1 MIKVT
6 EQSKSGGVKGR
17 DALMSTDASTR
28 TGGQVLADQLKIHDV
43 DTAFCVPGESYLAL
57 IDALHDASN
66 EIKVISCRQ
75 EGGATN
81 MAEAYGKLTGKPGIA
96 MVTRA
101 PGACNGSVGVHTAM
115 QDSTPMVVLIGQ
127 VARDQEYREAFQEVD
142 YRQFYGALCKWV
154 GQIETADR
162 IPEMVSKAFHHA
174 MSGRPGPVALALPE
188 DMLRDLTDVAD
199 AERYKTVR
207 PGVDPADI
215 AAMQALIAKSE
226 RPLMIVGGGSWTE
239 TACTDILGYARAN
252 GLPVAASFR
261 CQDIVNNNDDCYV
274 GELGTS
280 VNAALAARVKDAD
293 LLLVVGARLGE
304 MTTSGYS
311 LVNVPR
317 PKQKLIHIYS
327 DPDELGRVYQ
337 ADLPIAAAVDRF
349 AAAAKRADSVDSA
362 AWREWAK
369 SARGDYLDNL
379 RPSAEMPGTV
389 DMVQVI
395 ADIQSRVSDDAII
408 TCDAGN
414 FSGWS
419 QRFYRYSTYPS
430 QIAPTSGAMGYCV
443 PAAISA
449 RLVYPNR
456 PVIGFVGDG
465 GFMMSGQEFATA
477 MHYGIDPVIIVV
489 NNNMYGTI
497 RMHQERDYPDRT
509 LATSLTNPDFKAWA
523 ESFGAFGAS
532 VERTEDFAPA
542 FEAALGAGK
551 IALIEIRL
559 DAEVITTRT
568 TLSAIRD
575 AGRARK
581 AS

>member
-1 MIKVT
+1 M
-6 EQSKSGGVKGR
+6 
-17 DALMSTDASTR
+17 R

-81 MAEAYGKLTGKPGIA
+81 MAEAFGKLTGKPGIA

-101 PGACNGSVGVHTAM
+101 PGACNGSIGVHTAM
-115 QDSTPMVVLIGQ
+115 QDSTPMVILIGQ
-127 VARDQEYREAFQEVD
+127 VARDQEYREAFQEID

-154 GQIETADR
+154 GQIERAER
-162 IPEMVSKAFHHA
+162 IPEMVSKAFYHA

-188 DMLRDLTDVAD
+188 DMLRELTDVGD

-207 PGVDPADI
+207 PGVEPADVEK
-215 AAMQALIAKSE
+215 MQAMIASAE
-226 RPLMIVGGGSWTE
+226 RPLVIVGGGGWTE
-239 TACTDILGYARAN
+239 AACADITDYTTAN
-252 GLPVAASFR
+252 ELPVAASFR
-261 CQDIVNNNDDCYV
+261 CQDIIDNNRDCYV

-280 VNAALAARVKDAD
+280 VNPALAERVKEAD

-311 LVNVPR
+311 LISAPR

-337 ADLPIAAAVDRF
+337 PDLPIAAAVDRF
-349 AAAAKRADSVDSA
+349 AAAAKA
-362 AWREWAK
+362 ALPIASGNWREWATA
-369 SARGDYLDNL
+369 ARQDYLANL
-379 RPSAEMPGTV
+379 KECTALPGEV

-395 ADIQSRVSDDAII
+395 AEIQERVGDDAII
-408 TCDAGN
+408 ASDAGN
-414 FSGWS
+414 FSGWA
-419 QRFYRYSTYPS
+419 QRFFRYSKYPS

-443 PAAISA
+443 PAAIAA
-449 RLVYPNR
+449 RLANPNR

-477 MHYGIDPVIIVV
+477 VHYGIDPILIVV

-509 LATSLTNPDFKAWA
+509 IATGLTNPDFVKWA
-523 ESFGAFGAS
+523 ESFGAFGAL
-532 VERTEDFAPA
+532 VKRTEDFVPA
-542 FEAALGAGK
+542 FEAAIAAGR
-551 IALIEIRL
+551 ISLIEIRL
-559 DAEVITTRT
+559 DPEVITTRT
-568 TLSAIRD
+568 TLSAIRRA
-575 AGRARK
+575 AGV
-581 AS
+581 

>member
-1 MIKVT
+1 M
-6 EQSKSGGVKGR
+6 
-17 DALMSTDASTR
+17 R

-101 PGACNGSVGVHTAM
+101 PGACNGSIGVHTAM
-115 QDSTPMVVLIGQ
+115 QDSTPMVILIGQ

-154 GQIETADR
+154 GQIERAER

-188 DMLRDLTDVAD
+188 DMLRELTDVGDAD
-199 AERYKTVR
+199 RYKTAR

-215 AAMQALIAKSE
+215 DAMQAMIAAAE
-226 RPLMIVGGGSWTE
+226 RPLVIVGGGGWSESACADITE
-239 TACTDILGYARAN
+239 YATAN

-261 CQDIVNNNDDCYV
+261 CQDIADNNRDCYV

-280 VNAALAARVKDAD
+280 VNAALAGRVKDAD
-293 LLLVVGARLGE
+293 LLLVVGAGLGE
-304 MTTSGYS
+304 MTTSGDS
-311 LVNVPR
+311 LVEAPR
-317 PKQKLIHIYS
+317 PKQKLIHIYP

-337 ADLPIAAAVDRF
+337 PDLPIAAAVDRF
-349 AAAAKRADSVDSA
+349 AAAAKA
-362 AWREWAK
+362 ASPVAPDKWRDWAGA
-369 SARGDYLDNL
+369 ARQDYLGNL
-379 RPSAEMPGTV
+379 EEGTAFPGDV
-389 DMVQVI
+389 DMVQVM
-395 ADIQSRVSDDAII
+395 AEIQERVGDDAII
-408 TCDAGN
+408 TSDAGN
-414 FSGWS
+414 FSGWA
-419 QRFYRYSTYPS
+419 QRFFRYSKYPS
-430 QIAPTSGAMGYCV
+430 QVAPTSGAMGYCV
-443 PAAISA
+443 PAAIAS
-449 RLVYPNR
+449 RLANPNR

-477 MHYGIDPVIIVV
+477 VHYGIDPILIVV

-509 LATSLTNPDFKAWA
+509 LATGLTNPDFVKWA
-523 ESFGAFGAS
+523 ESFGAFGAL
-532 VERTEDFAPA
+532 VERTEDFVPA
-542 FEAALGAGK
+542 FEAALGAGR
-551 IALIEIRL
+551 ISLIEIRL
-559 DAEVITTRT
+559 DPEVITTRT

-575 AGRARK
+575 AGRARRD
-581 AS
+581 A

>member
-1 MIKVT
+1 
-6 EQSKSGGVKGR
+6 
-17 DALMSTDASTR
+17 MSTDATMR

-207 PGVDPADI
+207 PGVDPADMVT
-215 AAMQALIAKSE
+215 MQQMVSEAK
-226 RPLMIVGGGSWTE
+226 RPLMIVGGGGWTE
-239 TACTDILGYARAN
+239 TACADILAYAAAN
-252 GLPVAASFR
+252 DLPVAASFR
-261 CQDIVNNNDDCYV
+261 CQDIIDNNNDCYA

-280 VNAALAARVKDAD
+280 VSAALAARVKDAD

-304 MTTSGYS
+304 MTTSGYT
-311 LVNVPR
+311 LVDAPR
-317 PKQKLIHIYS
+317 PKQKLIHIYA

-337 ADLPIAAAVDRF
+337 ADLPLAAAVDRF
-349 AAAAKRADSVDSA
+349 AAAARKAAPADAA
-362 AWREWAK
+362 AWAK
-369 SARGDYLDNL
+369 WRASARHDYLENMKPTEGL
-379 RPSAEMPGTV
+379 PGPV
-389 DMVQVI
+389 DMTQVM
-395 ADIQSRVSDDAII
+395 AEIQDRVGDNAII
-408 TCDAGN
+408 TIDAGN
-414 FSGWS
+414 FSGWP
-419 QRFYRYSTYPS
+419 QRFFKYSKFPS
-430 QIAPTSGAMGYCV
+430 QVAPTSGAMGYSV
-443 PAAISA
+443 PAAIAA
-449 RLVYPNR
+449 RQTCPNR

-489 NNNMYGTI
+489 NNNAYGTI

-509 LATSLTNPDFKAWA
+509 IATGLTNPDFAKWA
-523 ESFGAFGAS
+523 ESFGAFGAT
-532 VERTEDFAPA
+532 VERTDDFAA
-542 FEAALGAGK
+542 VFDAALGAGR

-559 DAEVITTRT
+559 DVEVITTRT

-575 AGRARK
+575 AGRARQ

>member
-1 MIKVT
+1 M
-6 EQSKSGGVKGR
+6 
-17 DALMSTDASTR
+17 R

-57 IDALHDASN
+57 MDALHDASN

-81 MAEAYGKLTGKPGIA
+81 MAEAFGKLTGKPGIA

-101 PGACNGSVGVHTAM
+101 PGACNGSIGVHTAM
-115 QDSTPMVVLIGQ
+115 QDSTPMVILIGQ
-127 VARDQEYREAFQEVD
+127 VARDQEYREAFQEID

-154 GQIETADR
+154 GQIERAER
-162 IPEMVSKAFHHA
+162 IPEMVSKAFYHA

-188 DMLRDLTDVAD
+188 DMLRELTDVGD

-207 PGVDPADI
+207 PGVEPADVEK
-215 AAMQALIAKSE
+215 MQAMIASAE
-226 RPLMIVGGGSWTE
+226 RPLVIVGGGGWTE
-239 TACTDILGYARAN
+239 AACADITDYTTAN
-252 GLPVAASFR
+252 ELPVAASFR
-261 CQDIVNNNDDCYV
+261 CQDIIDNNRDCYV

-280 VNAALAARVKDAD
+280 VNPALAERVKEAD

-311 LVNVPR
+311 LISAPR

-337 ADLPIAAAVDRF
+337 PDLPIAAAVDRF
-349 AAAAKRADSVDSA
+349 AAAAKA
-362 AWREWAK
+362 ALPIASGNWREWATA
-369 SARGDYLDNL
+369 ARQDYLANL
-379 RPSAEMPGTV
+379 KECTALPGEV

-395 ADIQSRVSDDAII
+395 AEIQERVGDDAII
-408 TCDAGN
+408 ASDAGN
-414 FSGWS
+414 FSGWA
-419 QRFYRYSTYPS
+419 QRFFRYSKYPS

-443 PAAISA
+443 PAAIAA
-449 RLVYPNR
+449 RLANPNR

-477 MHYGIDPVIIVV
+477 VHYGIDPILIVV

-509 LATSLTNPDFKAWA
+509 IATGLTNPDFVKWA
-523 ESFGAFGAS
+523 ESFGAFGS
-532 VERTEDFAPA
+532 LVKRTEDFVPA
-542 FEAALGAGK
+542 FEAAIAAGR
-551 IALIEIRL
+551 ISLIEIRL
-559 DAEVITTRT
+559 DPEVITTRT
-568 TLSAIRD
+568 TLSAIRRA
-575 AGRARK
+575 AGV
-581 AS
+581 

>member
-1 MIKVT
+1 M
-6 EQSKSGGVKGR
+6 
-17 DALMSTDASTR
+17 R

-101 PGACNGSVGVHTAM
+101 PGACNGSIGVHTAM
-115 QDSTPMVVLIGQ
+115 QDSTPMVILIGQ

-154 GQIETADR
+154 GQIERAER

-188 DMLRDLTDVAD
+188 DMLRELTDVGDAD
-199 AERYKTVR
+199 RYKTAR

-215 AAMQALIAKSE
+215 DAMQAMIAAAE
-226 RPLMIVGGGSWTE
+226 RPLVIVGGGGWSESACADITE
-239 TACTDILGYARAN
+239 YATAN

-261 CQDIVNNNDDCYV
+261 CQDIADNNRDCYV

-280 VNAALAARVKDAD
+280 VNAALAGRVKDAD

-311 LVNVPR
+311 LVEAPR
-317 PKQKLIHIYS
+317 PKQKLIHIYP

-337 ADLPIAAAVDRF
+337 PDLPIAAAVDRF
-349 AAAAKRADSVDSA
+349 AAAAKA
-362 AWREWAK
+362 ASPVEPDKWCDWAGA
-369 SARGDYLDNL
+369 ARQDYLGNL
-379 RPSAEMPGTV
+379 EEGTAFPGDV
-389 DMVQVI
+389 DMVQVM
-395 ADIQSRVSDDAII
+395 AEIQERVGDDAII
-408 TCDAGN
+408 TSDAGN
-414 FSGWS
+414 FSGWA
-419 QRFYRYSTYPS
+419 QRFFRYSKYPS
-430 QIAPTSGAMGYCV
+430 QVAPTSGAMGYCV
-443 PAAISA
+443 PAAIAS
-449 RLVYPNR
+449 RLANPNR

-477 MHYGIDPVIIVV
+477 VHYGIDPILIVV

-509 LATSLTNPDFKAWA
+509 LATGLTNPDFVKWA
-523 ESFGAFGAS
+523 ESFGAFGAL
-532 VERTEDFAPA
+532 VERTEDFVPA
-542 FEAALGAGK
+542 FEAALGAGR
-551 IALIEIRL
+551 ISLIEIRL
-559 DAEVITTRT
+559 DPEVITTRT

-575 AGRARK
+575 AGRARHD
-581 AS
+581 A

>member
-1 MIKVT
+1 M
-6 EQSKSGGVKGR
+6 
-17 DALMSTDASTR
+17 R

-81 MAEAYGKLTGKPGIA
+81 MAEAFGKLTGKPGIA

-101 PGACNGSVGVHTAM
+101 PGACNGSIGVHTAM
-115 QDSTPMVVLIGQ
+115 QDSTPMVILIGQ
-127 VARDQEYREAFQEVD
+127 VARDQEYREAFQEID

-154 GQIETADR
+154 GQIERAER
-162 IPEMVSKAFHHA
+162 IPEMVSKAFYHA

-188 DMLRDLTDVAD
+188 DMLRELTDVGD

-207 PGVDPADI
+207 PGVEPADVEE
-215 AAMQALIAKSE
+215 MQAMIASAE
-226 RPLMIVGGGSWTE
+226 RPLVIVGGGGWTE
-239 TACTDILGYARAN
+239 AACADITDYTTAN
-252 GLPVAASFR
+252 ELPVAASFR
-261 CQDIVNNNDDCYV
+261 CQDIIDNNRDCYV

-280 VNAALAARVKDAD
+280 VNPALAERVKEAD

-311 LVNVPR
+311 LITAPR

-337 ADLPIAAAVDRF
+337 PDLPIAAAVDRF
-349 AAAAKRADSVDSA
+349 AAAAKA
-362 AWREWAK
+362 ALPIASGNWREWATA
-369 SARGDYLDNL
+369 ARQDYLANL
-379 RPSAEMPGTV
+379 KEGTALPGDV
-389 DMVQVI
+389 DMVQVM
-395 ADIQSRVSDDAII
+395 AEIQERVGDDAII
-408 TCDAGN
+408 ASDAGN
-414 FSGWS
+414 FSGWA
-419 QRFYRYSTYPS
+419 QRFFRYSKYPS

-443 PAAISA
+443 PAAIAA
-449 RLVYPNR
+449 RLANPNR

-477 MHYGIDPVIIVV
+477 VHYGIDPILIVV

-509 LATSLTNPDFKAWA
+509 IATGLTNPDFVKWA
-523 ESFGAFGAS
+523 ESFGAFGAL
-532 VERTEDFAPA
+532 VERTEDFVPA
-542 FEAALGAGK
+542 FEAAIAAGR
-551 IALIEIRL
+551 ISLIEIRL
-559 DAEVITTRT
+559 DPEVITTRT
-568 TLSAIRD
+568 TLSAIR
-575 AGRARK
+575 RAARV
-581 AS
+581 

>member
-1 MIKVT
+1 M
-6 EQSKSGGVKGR
+6 
-17 DALMSTDASTR
+17 R

-66 EIKVISCRQ
+66 EIKVVSCRQ

-96 MVTRA
+96 MVTRG
-101 PGACNGSVGVHTAM
+101 PGACNGSIGVHTAM
-115 QDSTPMVVLIGQ
+115 QDSTPMVILIGQ

-142 YRQFYGALCKWV
+142 YKQFYGAICKWV
-154 GQIETADR
+154 GQIERAER

-188 DMLRDLTDVAD
+188 DMLRDLTDIGD
-199 AERYKTVR
+199 AERYKVAR

-215 AAMQALIAKSE
+215 AAMQSLLSQAE
-226 RPLMIVGGGSWTE
+226 RPLIIVGGGGWSE
-239 TACTDILGYARAN
+239 SACADITDYAEAN

-261 CQDIVNNNDDCYV
+261 CQDIVDNDRDCYV

-280 VNAALAARVKDAD
+280 VSAALAARVKEVD

-304 MTTSGYS
+304 MTTSGYT
-311 LVNVPR
+311 LVEAPR
-317 PKQKLIHIYS
+317 PQQKLIHIYS

-337 ADLPIAAAVDRF
+337 TDLPIAAAVDRF
-349 AAAAKRADSVDSA
+349 AAAAKAASPVEA
-362 AWREWAK
+362 GAWRGWAEG
-369 SARGDYLDNL
+369 ARQDYLNNL
-379 RPSAEMPGTV
+379 REDTDFPGDV

-395 ADIQSRVSDDAII
+395 AEIQARVGADAII
-408 TCDAGN
+408 ASDAGN
-414 FSGWS
+414 FSGWA
-419 QRFYRYSTYPS
+419 QRFFRYTKYPS
-430 QIAPTSGAMGYCV
+430 QAAPTSGAMGYCV

-449 RLVYPNR
+449 RLAYPNR

-477 MHYGIDPVIIVV
+477 VHYGIDPILIVV

-509 LATSLTNPDFKAWA
+509 LATSLTNPDFVKWA
-523 ESFGAFGAS
+523 ESFGAFGAL

-542 FEAALGAGK
+542 FEAALSAGR
-551 IALIEIRL
+551 ISLIEIKL
-559 DAEVITTRT
+559 DPEVITTRT

-575 AGRARK
+575 AGRARRG
-581 AS
+581 S

>member
-1 MIKVT
+1 M
-6 EQSKSGGVKGR
+6 
-17 DALMSTDASTR
+17 R

-43 DTAFCVPGESYLAL
+43 DTVFCVPGESYLAL

-81 MAEAYGKLTGKPGIA
+81 MAEAFGKLTGKPGIA

-101 PGACNGSVGVHTAM
+101 PGACNGSIGVHTAM
-115 QDSTPMVVLIGQ
+115 QDSTPMVILIGQ
-127 VARDQEYREAFQEVD
+127 VARDQEYREAFQEID

-154 GQIETADR
+154 GQIERAER
-162 IPEMVSKAFHHA
+162 IPEMVSKAFYHA

-188 DMLRDLTDVAD
+188 DMLRELTDVGD

-207 PGVDPADI
+207 PGVEPADVEK
-215 AAMQALIAKSE
+215 MQAMIALAE
-226 RPLMIVGGGSWTE
+226 RPLVIVGGGGWTE
-239 TACTDILGYARAN
+239 AACADITDYTTAN
-252 GLPVAASFR
+252 ELPVAASFR
-261 CQDIVNNNDDCYV
+261 CQDIIDNNRDCYV

-280 VNAALAARVKDAD
+280 VNPALAERVKEAD

-311 LVNVPR
+311 LISAPR

-337 ADLPIAAAVDRF
+337 PDLPIAAAVDRF
-349 AAAAKRADSVDSA
+349 AAAAKA
-362 AWREWAK
+362 ALPIASGNWREWATA
-369 SARGDYLDNL
+369 ARQDYLANL
-379 RPSAEMPGTV
+379 KECTALPGEV

-395 ADIQSRVSDDAII
+395 AEIQERVGDDAII
-408 TCDAGN
+408 ASDAGN
-414 FSGWS
+414 FSGWA
-419 QRFYRYSTYPS
+419 QRFFRYSKYPS

-443 PAAISA
+443 PAAIAA
-449 RLVYPNR
+449 RLANPNR

-477 MHYGIDPVIIVV
+477 VHYGIDPILIVV

-509 LATSLTNPDFKAWA
+509 IATGLTNPDFVKWA
-523 ESFGAFGAS
+523 ESFGAFGAL
-532 VERTEDFAPA
+532 VERTEDFVPA
-542 FEAALGAGK
+542 FEAAIAAGR
-551 IALIEIRL
+551 ISLIEIRL
-559 DAEVITTRT
+559 DPEVITTRT
-568 TLSAIRD
+568 TLSAIRRA
-575 AGRARK
+575 AGV
-581 AS
+581 

>member
-1 MIKVT
+1 M
-6 EQSKSGGVKGR
+6 
-17 DALMSTDASTR
+17 R

-101 PGACNGSVGVHTAM
+101 PGACNGSIGVHTAM
-115 QDSTPMVVLIGQ
+115 QDSTPMVILIGQ

-154 GQIETADR
+154 GQIERAER
-162 IPEMVSKAFHHA
+162 IPEMVSKAFHHT

-188 DMLRDLTDVAD
+188 DMLRELTDVGDAD
-199 AERYKTVR
+199 RYKTAR

-215 AAMQALIAKSE
+215 DAMQAMIAAAE
-226 RPLMIVGGGSWTE
+226 RPLVIVGGGGWSESACADITE
-239 TACTDILGYARAN
+239 YATAN

-261 CQDIVNNNDDCYV
+261 CQDIADNNRDCYV

-280 VNAALAARVKDAD
+280 VNAALAGRVKDAD

-311 LVNVPR
+311 LVEAPR
-317 PKQKLIHIYS
+317 PKQKLIHIYP

-337 ADLPIAAAVDRF
+337 PDLPIAAAVDRF
-349 AAAAKRADSVDSA
+349 AAAAKAASPVAPGKWRDWADA
-362 AWREWAK
+362 ARQ
-369 SARGDYLDNL
+369 DYLGNL
-379 RPSAEMPGTV
+379 EEGTAFPGDV
-389 DMVQVI
+389 DMVQVM
-395 ADIQSRVSDDAII
+395 AEIQERVGDDAII
-408 TCDAGN
+408 TSDAGN
-414 FSGWS
+414 FSGWA
-419 QRFYRYSTYPS
+419 QRFFRYSKYPS
-430 QIAPTSGAMGYCV
+430 QVAPTSGAMGYCV
-443 PAAISA
+443 PAAIAS
-449 RLVYPNR
+449 RLANPSR

-477 MHYGIDPVIIVV
+477 VHYGIDPILIVV

-509 LATSLTNPDFKAWA
+509 LATGLTNPDFVKWA
-523 ESFGAFGAS
+523 ESFGAFGAL
-532 VERTEDFAPA
+532 VERTEDFVPA
-542 FEAALGAGK
+542 FEAALGAGR
-551 IALIEIRL
+551 ISLIEIRL
-559 DAEVITTRT
+559 DPEVITTRT

-575 AGRARK
+575 AGRARRD
-581 AS
+581 A

>member
-1 MIKVT
+1 M
-6 EQSKSGGVKGR
+6 
-17 DALMSTDASTR
+17 R

-101 PGACNGSVGVHTAM
+101 PGACNGSIGVHTAM
-115 QDSTPMVVLIGQ
+115 QDSTPMVILIGQ

-154 GQIETADR
+154 GQIERAER

-188 DMLRDLTDVAD
+188 DMLRELTDVGDAD
-199 AERYKTVR
+199 RYKTAR

-215 AAMQALIAKSE
+215 DAMQAMIAAAE
-226 RPLMIVGGGSWTE
+226 RPLVIVGGGGWSESACADITE
-239 TACTDILGYARAN
+239 YATAN

-261 CQDIVNNNDDCYV
+261 CQDIADNNRDCYV

-280 VNAALAARVKDAD
+280 VNAALAGRVKDAD

-311 LVNVPR
+311 LVEAPR
-317 PKQKLIHIYS
+317 PKQKLIHIYP

-337 ADLPIAAAVDRF
+337 PDLPIAAAVDRF
-349 AAAAKRADSVDSA
+349 AAAAKA
-362 AWREWAK
+362 ASPVAPDKWRDWAGA
-369 SARGDYLDNL
+369 ARQDYLGNL
-379 RPSAEMPGTV
+379 EEGTAFPGDV
-389 DMVQVI
+389 DMVQVM
-395 ADIQSRVSDDAII
+395 AEIQERVGDDAII
-408 TCDAGN
+408 TSDAGN
-414 FSGWS
+414 FSGWA
-419 QRFYRYSTYPS
+419 QRFFRYSKYPS
-430 QIAPTSGAMGYCV
+430 QVAPTSGAMGYCV
-443 PAAISA
+443 PAAIAS
-449 RLVYPNR
+449 RLANPSR

-477 MHYGIDPVIIVV
+477 VHYGIDPILIVV

-509 LATSLTNPDFKAWA
+509 LATGLTNPDFVKWA
-523 ESFGAFGAS
+523 ESFGAFGAL
-532 VERTEDFAPA
+532 VERTEDFVPA
-542 FEAALGAGK
+542 FEAALGAGR
-551 IALIEIRL
+551 ISLIEIRL
-559 DAEVITTRT
+559 DPEVITTRT

-575 AGRARK
+575 AGRARRD
-581 AS
+581 A

>member
-1 MIKVT
+1 M
-6 EQSKSGGVKGR
+6 
-17 DALMSTDASTR
+17 R

-81 MAEAYGKLTGKPGIA
+81 MAEAYGKLTGTPGIA

-101 PGACNGSVGVHTAM
+101 PGACNGSIGVHTAM
-115 QDSTPMVVLIGQ
+115 QDSTPMVILIGQ
-127 VARDQEYREAFQEVD
+127 VSRDQEYREAFQEVD
-142 YRQFYGALCKWV
+142 YRQFYGVLCKWV
-154 GQIETADR
+154 GQIERAER

-188 DMLRDLTDVAD
+188 DMLRELTDVGDAD
-199 AERYKTVR
+199 RYKTAR

-215 AAMQALIAKSE
+215 DAMQAMIAAAE
-226 RPLMIVGGGSWTE
+226 RPLVIVGGGGWSESACADITE
-239 TACTDILGYARAN
+239 YATAN

-261 CQDIVNNNDDCYV
+261 CQDIADNNRDCYV

-280 VNAALAARVKDAD
+280 VNAALAGRVKDAD

-311 LVNVPR
+311 LVEAPR
-317 PKQKLIHIYS
+317 PKQKLIHIYP

-337 ADLPIAAAVDRF
+337 PDLPIAAAVDRF
-349 AAAAKRADSVDSA
+349 AAAAKA
-362 AWREWAK
+362 ASPVAPDKLRDWAGA
-369 SARGDYLDNL
+369 ARQDYLGNL
-379 RPSAEMPGTV
+379 EEGTAFPGDV
-389 DMVQVI
+389 DMVQVM
-395 ADIQSRVSDDAII
+395 AEIQERVGDDAII
-408 TCDAGN
+408 TSDAGN
-414 FSGWS
+414 FSGWA
-419 QRFYRYSTYPS
+419 QRFFRYSKYPS
-430 QIAPTSGAMGYCV
+430 QVAPTSGAMGYCV
-443 PAAISA
+443 PAAIAS
-449 RLVYPNR
+449 RLANPNR

-477 MHYGIDPVIIVV
+477 VHYGIDPILIVV

-509 LATSLTNPDFKAWA
+509 LATGLTNPDFVKWA
-523 ESFGAFGAS
+523 ESFGAFGAL
-532 VERTEDFAPA
+532 VERTEDFVPA
-542 FEAALGAGK
+542 FEAALGAGR
-551 IALIEIRL
+551 ISLIEIRL
-559 DAEVITTRT
+559 DPEVITTRT
-568 TLSAIRD
+568 TLSALRD
-575 AGRARK
+575 AGRARRD
-581 AS
+581 A

>member
-1 MIKVT
+1 M
-6 EQSKSGGVKGR
+6 
-17 DALMSTDASTR
+17 R

-101 PGACNGSVGVHTAM
+101 PGACNGSIGVHTAM
-115 QDSTPMVVLIGQ
+115 QDSTPMVILIGQ
-127 VARDQEYREAFQEVD
+127 VARDQEYREAFQEID

-154 GQIETADR
+154 GQIERAER

-188 DMLRDLTDVAD
+188 DMLRDLTDVGD
-199 AERYKTVR
+199 AARYKTAR
-207 PGVDPADI
+207 PGVDPADT
-215 AAMQALIAKSE
+215 AAMQAMVAQAE
-226 RPLMIVGGGSWTE
+226 RPLMIVGGGGWNE
-239 TACTDILGYARAN
+239 AACADITTYAEAN
-252 GLPVAASFR
+252 SLPVAASFR
-261 CQDIVNNNDDCYV
+261 CQDIIDNNSDCYA

-280 VNAALAARVKDAD
+280 VSAALASRVKDAD

-311 LVNVPR
+311 LVETPR
-317 PKQKLIHIYS
+317 PKQKLIHVYP

-337 ADLPIAAAVDRF
+337 PDLPIAAGVDRF
-349 AAAAKRADSVDSA
+349 AAAARAADGVEA
-362 AWREWAK
+362 GKWADWVAG
-369 SARGDYLDNL
+369 ARRDYFDNL
-379 RPSAEMPGTV
+379 QQTADLPGSV
-389 DMVQVI
+389 DMVQIV
-395 ADIQSRVSDDAII
+395 ADIQARVSGDAII
-408 TCDAGN
+408 ATDAGN
-414 FSGWS
+414 FSGWP
-419 QRFYRYSTYPS
+419 QRFYRYTTYPS
-430 QIAPTSGAMGYCV
+430 QLGPTSGAMGYCV

-449 RLVYPNR
+449 RLTYPNR

-465 GFMMSGQEFATA
+465 GFLMSGQEFATA
-477 MHYGIDPVIIVV
+477 VHYGIDPIIIVV

-497 RMHQERDYPDRT
+497 RMHQERDYPDREI
-509 LATSLTNPDFKAWA
+509 ATSLTNPDFVKWA
-523 ESFGAFGAS
+523 ESFGAFGAR
-532 VERTEDFAPA
+532 VGRTEEFPA
-542 FEAALGAGK
+542 AFDAALGAGR
-551 IALIEIRL
+551 ISLIEIRL
-559 DAEVITTRT
+559 DPEVITTRT

-575 AGRARK
+575 ASRAHR

>member
-1 MIKVT
+1 M
-6 EQSKSGGVKGR
+6 
-17 DALMSTDASTR
+17 R

-81 MAEAYGKLTGKPGIA
+81 MAEAFGKLTGKPGIA

-101 PGACNGSVGVHTAM
+101 PGACNGSIGVHTAM
-115 QDSTPMVVLIGQ
+115 QDSTPMVILIGQ
-127 VARDQEYREAFQEVD
+127 VARDQEYREAFQEID

-154 GQIETADR
+154 GQIERAER
-162 IPEMVSKAFHHA
+162 IPEMVSKAFYHA

-188 DMLRDLTDVAD
+188 DMLRELTDVGD

-207 PGVDPADI
+207 PGVEPADVEK
-215 AAMQALIAKSE
+215 MQAMIASAE
-226 RPLMIVGGGSWTE
+226 RPLVIVGGGGWTE
-239 TACTDILGYARAN
+239 AACADITDYTTAN
-252 GLPVAASFR
+252 ELPVAASFR
-261 CQDIVNNNDDCYV
+261 CQDIIDNNRDCYV

-280 VNAALAARVKDAD
+280 VNPALAERVKEAD

-311 LVNVPR
+311 LISAPS

-337 ADLPIAAAVDRF
+337 PDLPIAAAVDRF
-349 AAAAKRADSVDSA
+349 AAAAKA
-362 AWREWAK
+362 ALPIASGNWREWATA
-369 SARGDYLDNL
+369 ARQDYLANL
-379 RPSAEMPGTV
+379 KECTALPGEV

-395 ADIQSRVSDDAII
+395 AEIQERVGDDAII
-408 TCDAGN
+408 ASDAGN
-414 FSGWS
+414 FSGWA
-419 QRFYRYSTYPS
+419 QRFFRYSKYPS

-443 PAAISA
+443 PAAIAA
-449 RLVYPNR
+449 RLANPNR

-477 MHYGIDPVIIVV
+477 VHYGIDPILIVV

-509 LATSLTNPDFKAWA
+509 IATGLTNPDFVKWA
-523 ESFGAFGAS
+523 ESFGAFGAL
-532 VERTEDFAPA
+532 VERTEDFVPA
-542 FEAALGAGK
+542 FEAAIAAGR
-551 IALIEIRL
+551 ISLIEIRL
-559 DAEVITTRT
+559 DPEVITTRT
-568 TLSAIRD
+568 TLSAIRRA
-575 AGRARK
+575 AGV
-581 AS
+581 

>member
-1 MIKVT
+1 
-6 EQSKSGGVKGR
+6 
-17 DALMSTDASTR
+17 MSTDATKR

-174 MSGRPGPVALALPE
+174 MSGRRGPVALALPE

-215 AAMQALIAKSE
+215 ATMQQMVSEAK
-226 RPLMIVGGGSWTE
+226 RPLIIVGGGGWTE
-239 TACTDILGYARAN
+239 TACADILAYAEAN
-252 GLPVAASFR
+252 NLPVAASFR
-261 CQDIVNNNDDCYV
+261 CQDIMDNNHDCYA

-280 VNAALAARVKDAD
+280 VSAALAARVKEAD

-304 MTTSGYS
+304 MTTSGYT
-311 LVNVPR
+311 LVEAPR
-317 PKQKLIHIYS
+317 PKQKLIHIYA

-337 ADLPIAAAVDRF
+337 ADLPLAAAVDRF
-349 AAAAKRADSVDSA
+349 AAAARKAAPADAGAWAEWRA
-362 AWREWAK
+362 
-369 SARGDYLDNL
+369 SARRDYLENMK
-379 RPSAEMPGTV
+379 PTPGLPGPV
-389 DMVQVI
+389 DMTQI
-395 ADIQSRVSDDAII
+395 MAEIQGRVGDDAII
-408 TCDAGN
+408 TIDAGN
-414 FSGWS
+414 FSGWP
-419 QRFYRYSTYPS
+419 QRFFKYSKFPS
-430 QIAPTSGAMGYCV
+430 QVAPTSGAMGYSV
-443 PAAISA
+443 PAAIAA
-449 RLVYPNR
+449 RQTCPNR

-477 MHYGIDPVIIVV
+477 MHYGIDPVIIVI
-489 NNNMYGTI
+489 NNNAYGTI

-509 LATSLTNPDFKAWA
+509 IATGLTNPDFAKWA
-523 ESFGAFGAS
+523 ESFGAFGAT
-532 VERTEDFAPA
+532 VERTEDFAA
-542 FEAALGAGK
+542 VFDAALGAGR

-559 DAEVITTRT
+559 DVEVITTRT

-575 AGRARK
+575 AGRARQ

>member
-1 MIKVT
+1 M
-6 EQSKSGGVKGR
+6 
-17 DALMSTDASTR
+17 R

-101 PGACNGSVGVHTAM
+101 PGACNGSIGVHTAM
-115 QDSTPMVVLIGQ
+115 QDSTPMVILIGQ

-142 YRQFYGALCKWV
+142 YRKFYGALCKWV
-154 GQIETADR
+154 GQIERAER
-162 IPEMVSKAFHHA
+162 IPEMVSKAFYHA

-188 DMLRDLTDVAD
+188 DMLRELTDVGD
-199 AERYKTVR
+199 AERYRTAR

-215 AAMQALIAKSE
+215 AAMQAMIAQAE
-226 RPLMIVGGGSWTE
+226 RPLVIVGGGGWTE
-239 TACTDILGYARAN
+239 PACADITAYAEAN
-252 GLPVAASFR
+252 GLPVAVSFR
-261 CQDIVNNNDDCYV
+261 CQDIVDNNRDCYA

-280 VNAALAARVKDAD
+280 VSVALASRVKEAD

-311 LVNVPR
+311 LVEAPR
-317 PKQKLIHIYS
+317 PKQKLIHIYP

-337 ADLPIAAAVDRF
+337 PDLPVAAAVDRF
-349 AAAAKRADSVDSA
+349 AAAAKSADEIDGGKWRDWA
-362 AWREWAK
+362 AG
-369 SARGDYLDNL
+369 ARRDYLANL
-379 RPSAEMPGTV
+379 EETTDFPGAV
-389 DMVQVI
+389 DMVEI
-395 ADIQSRVSDDAII
+395 MGHIQSRVGNNAII
-408 TCDAGN
+408 TTDAGN
-414 FSGWS
+414 FSGWP
-419 QRFYRYSTYPS
+419 QRFFRYSTYPS
-430 QIAPTSGAMGYCV
+430 QVGPTSGAMGYSV

-449 RLVYPNR
+449 RLACPNR

-477 MHYGIDPVIIVV
+477 MHYGIDPIVIVV
-489 NNNMYGTI
+489 NNSMYGTI

-509 LATSLTNPDFKAWA
+509 IATALTNPDFVKWA
-523 ESFGAFGAS
+523 ESFGAFGAR

-542 FEAALGAGK
+542 FDEALRAGR

-559 DAEVITTRT
+559 DPEVITTRT

-575 AGRARK
+575 AGRAR
-581 AS
+581 AGS